1 MNIEAVN
8 NTPEFDAKRWRAKFS
23 GEFLNVNGHTKMG
36 LTDHFGPLRVQRP
49 FYPEGPDCLH
59 LYLLHPPGGLVGGD
73 KLSIT
78 LCAKEHAHILMTT
91 PSAGK
96 IYRNISGI
104 KQGQYVNIQVADNA
118 TVEYLPQENIIFD
131 DADAELMTQVDIKG
145 SGTFIGWEITCLGRL
160 EGDNPFL
167 TGGIKQG
174 LTLTQDGIPLF
185 MDRLLFKAPSD
196 LQISKAGF
204 QNKSVYGTFIINQ
217 QVMSSELESSLITWQ
232 EHQNK
237 TLSLT
242 SVSITQ
248 KPGVFIARV
257 LGDKAEQARDTFE
270 SLWALL
276 RPHVIRKKAC
286 APRIWRT

>member
-8 NTPEFDAKRWRAKFS
+8 NTPAFDAKRWRAKFS
-23 GEFLNVNGHTKMG
+23 GEFINVNGHTRMG

-49 FYPEGPDCLH
+49 FYPEGLDCLH

-118 TVEYLPQENIIFD
+118 IVEYLPQENIIFN
-131 DADAELMTQVDIKG
+131 DADAELMTKVDIKG
-145 SGTFIGWEITCLGRL
+145 SGTFIGWDITCLGRL

-174 LTLTQDGIPLF
+174 LTITQDGQPLF

-196 LQISKAGF
+196 LQSSKAGF
-204 QNKSVYGTFIINQ
+204 QKKSVYGTFIINQ
-217 QVMSSELESSLITWQ
+217 LVMTSELESSLIAWQ
-232 EHQNK
+232 EHQNL

-270 SLWALL
+270 SLWTLL
-276 RPHVIRKKAC
+276 RPHVINKKAC